1 MRFILRIE
9 SQYKKEFDQAL
20 ESGKVNLS
28 EYRFLRPDG
37 SSMGNRPSHT
47 ERNVTNEIVGY
58 IGTVT
63 DITERKPSEEI
74 RKINKKNG
82 GGH

>member
-1 MRFILRIE
+1 
-9 SQYKKEFDQAL
+9 
-20 ESGKVNLS
+20 
-28 EYRFLRPDG
+28 
-37 SSMGNRPSHT
+37 MGNRPSHT